1 MELIFEEA
9 LSHSRRKSLLKTV
22 INNIKLTDYN
32 TLNFQ
37 QIYSSIYQKYKKDGD
52 IGLLTIYDLT
62 SGICR
67 HFDIPITK
75 VFIIGKGPQRAVKIL
90 NLKCKKIIFD
100 NITLKYVELSE
111 IKNSI
116 KLPDELKDTTNGD
129 LLESFICKWQK
140 NK

>member
-1 MELIFEEA
+1 M
-9 LSHSRRKSLLKTV
+9 
-22 INNIKLTDYN
+22 
-32 TLNFQ
+32 
-37 QIYSSIYQKYKKDGD
+37 
-52 IGLLTIYDLT
+52 
-62 SGICR
+62 
-67 HFDIPITK
+67 
-75 VFIIGKGPQRAVKIL
+75 FIIGKGPQRAVKIL

-111 IKNSI
+111 IKNAI